1 MKIVKKP
8 DVSGWKFLYHCSK
21 CDSDLE
27 VDSSDLKYNY
37 YAGDQRDPSYESY
50 SASCAV
56 CNDNFP
62 VSTSNIPKLIQIEV
76 KKKHS
81 SATHYQDR

>member
-1 MKIVKKP
+1 MKIIKKP
-8 DVSGWKFLYHCSK
+8 DVSGWNFKYHCSK

-27 VDSSDLKYNY
+27 IEASDLKYYY

-56 CNDNFP
+56 CNVTIDI
-62 VSTSNIPKLIQIEV
+62 STSHIPKLIQIEL
-76 KKKHS
+76 KKKHNS
-81 SATHYQDR
+81 VPYYQDR